1 MVEIEHFT
9 PESIQ
14 EAILL
19 LSKYT
24 ERAKI
29 IAGGTDLLIQMRKE
43 VTLPDFLINIGGICN
58 LDYINHD
65 ETNGLMIGAL
75 TTISSIESS
84 TLIQR
89 KFSILAQAASKLG
102 IPAIRN
108 RATIGG
114 NICNAAPSADS
125 IPALIVLDAKVRIVG
140 ADGEKTV
147 SIEDL
152 FTGPGQTII
161 KPGQML
167 TEIQISEL
175 PSKSGGAYVKQTR
188 RRGVDLAIA
197 GVAVL
202 VTMDGDILRDV
213 KIALGAV
220 APTPIRA
227 KSAEGILKGKRLDD
241 RLLEKAVQAASHE
254 SSPIDDVRSS
264 ANYRRKLV
272 TALVKRAVRQAVKQV
287 HMEV

>member
-1 MVEIEHFT
+1 MVEIEYFA

-19 LSKYT
+19 LSKYA

-29 IAGGTDLLIQMRKE
+29 IAGGTDLLVQMRKE
-43 VTLPDFLINIGGICN
+43 ATLPDFLINIGGICN
-58 LDYINHD
+58 LDYINYD

-75 TTISSIESS
+75 TTISSLESS

-89 KFSILAQAASKLG
+89 KFSILARTASKLG
-102 IPAIRN
+102 TPVIRN

-114 NICNAAPSADS
+114 NICNAAPSADIS
-125 IPALIVLDAKVRIVG
+125 PALIVLDAKVRIVG

-161 KPGQML
+161 KPDQML
-167 TEIQISEL
+167 TEIQIPDL
-175 PSKSGGAYVKQTR
+175 PPQSGGVYIKQTR
-188 RRGVDLAIA
+188 RQGVDLAVA
-197 GVAVL
+197 GVAAL
-202 VTMDGDILRDV
+202 VTMEGNILRDV

-227 KSAEGILKGKRLDD
+227 KSAEGILEGKRLDD
-241 RLLEKAVQAASHE
+241 RLLEEADQAASHE

-264 ANYRRKLV
+264 ADYRRKLV
-272 TALVKRAVRQAVKQV
+272 TALVKRAVRQAVQQV
-287 HMEV
+287 

>member
-1 MVEIEHFT
+1 MVEIEYFA

-19 LSKYT
+19 LSKYA

-43 VTLPDFLINIGGICN
+43 ATLPDCLINIGGIYN
-58 LDYINHD
+58 LDYINYD

-75 TTISSIESS
+75 TTISSLESS

-89 KFSILAQAASKLG
+89 KFSILARTASKLG
-102 IPAIRN
+102 TPVIRN

-125 IPALIVLDAKVRIVG
+125 APALIVLDAKVRIVG

-161 KPGQML
+161 KPDQML
-167 TEIQISEL
+167 TEIQIPDL
-175 PSKSGGAYVKQTR
+175 PPQSGGVYIKQTR
-188 RRGVDLAIA
+188 RQGVDLAVA
-197 GVAVL
+197 GVAAL
-202 VTMDGDILRDV
+202 VTMEGNILRDV

-227 KSAEGILKGKRLDD
+227 KSAEGILEGKRLDD
-241 RLLEKAVQAASHE
+241 RLLEEADQAASHE

-264 ANYRRKLV
+264 ADYRRKLV
-272 TALVKRAVRQAVKQV
+272 TALVKRAVRQAVQQV
-287 HMEV
+287 